1 MPITPLT
8 TAVAQALAASL
19 PEQLGLSAEDVAE
32 LLAPPPKPDMGDL
45 AFPCFQL
52 AKTLR
57 RAPQQIAAEL
67 AETIGTS
74 KLPLLAEVT
83 AMGPYLNVRLDLGIA
98 AGMVLP
104 RWARGEAPSFDVTSQ
119 RIMVEFSQ
127 PNTHKAFHV
136 GHMRNLCLGDALVR
150 ILRAVGHDVV
160 AANYMG
166 DVGTHIAKCLW
177 GYLELLTDAER
188 KPPETGKGEWLGG
201 LYARASTQLEAW
213 EQAGKAGDQGA
224 LARYKAARTRM
235 TEILRNVEARDPELT
250 ALWSETRQWS
260 LDEFDEIYQWCG
272 VSFDRVFFESE
283 VDAPGLKMVEE
294 FLEKGVFETSQG
306 AVGITNDEIKHMPFF
321 MLRKRDGTGLYSTKD
336 LALAR
341 IKFDEFD
348 VDRSIYVV
356 DARQSDHFRHVFLT
370 LKKMGFSQAERC
382 EHVPYEM
389 VELPEGAMTSRL
401 GNVVLLRRL
410 REQMTGRLGTE
421 RFDRYAGEWP
431 PEEIVETSRQ
441 VALGAIKFG
450 MLDRDVNQKIVFDMP
465 SWLEF
470 EGRTGPYLQYVTA
483 RIASILEKAE
493 ERGLVLDPAVLEDGS
508 EQQHLATAALE
519 HSAERIL
526 VNELAALPGVVAQVA
541 ENLRPSVLCTQLFVL
556 AKAYNSFQSSC
567 DVIHSSGA
575 LLQGRL
581 LLVRATR
588 EALAWGLSLLGITA
602 PRRM

>member
-1 MPITPLT
+1 MPTTALT
-8 TAVAQALAASL
+8 TAVAQALAACFP
-19 PEQLGLSAEDVAE
+19 PELGLSSEDVAR
-32 LLAPPPKPDMGDL
+32 LLAPPPKADMGDL
-45 AFPCFQL
+45 AFPCFQF

-67 AETIGTS
+67 AETVAAG
-74 KLPLLAEVT
+74 KPPLLAEVT
-83 AMGPYLNVRLDLGIA
+83 ALGPYLNLRLDLGIA
-98 AGMVLP
+98 AAMVLP
-104 RWARGEAPSFDVTSQ
+104 GWARGEAPTFDIASQ

-160 AANYMG
+160 SANYMG

-177 GYLELLTDAER
+177 GYIELLTEAER
-188 KPPETGKGEWLGG
+188 EPPETGKGEWLGE
-201 LYARASTQLEAW
+201 LYARASIQLDEW
-213 EQAGKAGDQGA
+213 QQAGKAGDEGA
-224 LARYKAARTRM
+224 LGQYEAARTRM
-235 TEILRNVEARDPELT
+235 TEILRKVEARDPELT
-250 ALWSETRQWS
+250 ALWNKTRQWS

-272 VSFDRVFFESE
+272 VEFDRVFFESE
-283 VDAPGLKMVEE
+283 VDAPGLELVEE
-294 FLEKGVFETSQG
+294 YLAKGVFETSQG

-321 MLRKRDGTGLYSTKD
+321 MLRKRDGTSLYSTKD

-356 DARQSDHFRHVFLT
+356 DTRQSDHFKHVFLT
-370 LKKMGFSQAERC
+370 LKKMGFAQADRC

-389 VELPEGAMTSRL
+389 VELPEGAMAARD

-410 REQMTGRLGTE
+410 REQMTSRLVSE
-421 RFDRYAGEWP
+421 RFDRYEGDWP
-431 PEEIVETSRQ
+431 PEEIAETSRQ
-441 VALGAIKFG
+441 VALAAIRFG
-450 MLDRDVNQKIVFDMP
+450 MLDRDVNQKIVFDMAN
-465 SWLEF
+465 WLEF

-483 RIASILEKAE
+483 RIASILEKAG
-493 ERGLVLDPAVLEDGS
+493 ERELVLDPAVLEDG
-508 EQQHLATAALE
+508 ERQRLATAALE
-519 HSAERIL
+519 HAAERNL

-541 ENLRPSVLCTQLFVL
+541 DNLRPSVLCTQLFTL

-567 DVIHSSGA
+567 DVIHSTGD

-581 LLVRATR
+581 LLVKSTR
-588 EALAWGLSLLGITA
+588 EALAWGLSLLGIAA